1 MINRVILFFNNDCHR
16 VSFKRIATEGRLLR
30 SSYAE
35 ELKNYD
41 KDSQQMDIF
50 SVYKS
55 IITEAVLNPAQTD
68 YLYFCSN
75 TKTKKFYYSKMEKQ
89 SKVQST

>member
-55 IITEAVLNPAQTD
+55 IITEAVLNPAFKINYRTGLFLWQIF
-68 YLYFCSN
+68 LIS
-75 TKTKKFYYSKMEKQ
+75 
-89 SKVQST
+89 